1 METRSSGVLPNS
13 MVVATYVSH
22 AILTVWLNARC
33 LASLKKEKKKKYNS
47 VYKKERE
54 DIIDYLNYNWR
65 ID

>member
-13 MVVATYVSH
+13 MIVATYVSH
-22 AILTVWLNARC
+22 AIWPFGSTHVVYPLW
-33 LASLKKEKKKKYNS
+33 KKKKKNII